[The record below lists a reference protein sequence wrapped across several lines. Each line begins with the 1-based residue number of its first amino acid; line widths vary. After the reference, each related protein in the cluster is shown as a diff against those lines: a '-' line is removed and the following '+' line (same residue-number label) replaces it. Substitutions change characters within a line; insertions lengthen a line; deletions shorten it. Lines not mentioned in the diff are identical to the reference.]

1 MMIPKT
7 RQSLDFG
14 PSYLSLL
21 QDSVWDNIKL
31 STSSFRLSEGSAA
44 TEANGE
50 ISPSRRIFVSE
61 LGRFL
66 DFVPKNGTALEMTV
80 KTKTSTDKVIGS

>member
-21 QDSVWDNIKL
+21 QDFVWDNIKL
-31 STSSFRLSEGSAA
+31 STSSFRLSEGSA
-44 TEANGE
+44 ANGE

>member
-1 MMIPKT
+1 MET
-7 RQSLDFG
+7 LAQR
-14 PSYLSLL
+14 PSG
-21 QDSVWDNIKL
+21 
-31 STSSFRLSEGSAA
+31 RG
-44 TEANGE
+44 

-80 KTKTSTDKVIGS
+80 ALLDFAGYPPYLVVVQSPKRAKINRYCCEKIGGGFWVLPKASTIRPKP